1 MGKRTNFKNKAME
14 LLSPNKTLPSPEEAA
29 AQAEAE
35 RQQEEEDLAE
45 YRRQEAAELER
56 LKAQKEAAP
65 DAGAAEAAGGRK
77 KSSKD
82 RFKERE
88 VRPRHLGHT
97 SPLLAS
103 TPTG

>member
-1 MGKRTNFKNKAME
+1 MGKRTALKNKAIE
-14 LLSPNKTLPSPEEAA
+14 LLSPHKSLPSPEEAA

-35 RQQEEEDLAE
+35 REQEEENLAE

-56 LKAQKEAAP
+56 LKAAKDAAP
-65 DAGAAEAAGGRK
+65 ESTGGSADGAGGRK

-88 VRPRHLGHT
+88 VGRPLGSQLRLGST
-97 SPLLAS
+97 LLL
-103 TPTG
+103 

>member
-1 MGKRTNFKNKAME
+1 MGRRTNLKNKAIE

-35 RQQEEEDLAE
+35 RQQEEENLAE

-56 LKAQKEAAP
+56 LKAVKEAAP
-65 DAGAAEAAGGRK
+65 EPGAAEGAGRK

-88 VRPRHLGHT
+88 VG
-97 SPLLAS
+97 SPS
-103 TPTG
+103 PFVSPS